1 MKQHTTLRDYN
12 YDLGSLFK
20 DHKILKIT
28 DKGDKIQDE
37 TQPVALCIN
46 FLEIIHSYAWNQN
59 MKTPNIS
66 ELSMFSSLLLFIQ
79 EKFVERM
86 VSR

>member
-20 DHKILKIT
+20 DHKTLRIN
-28 DKGDKIQDE
+28 DKGDKIRDE
-37 TQPVALCIN
+37 TQFAILCIN

-59 MKTPNIS
+59 IETTNRF
-66 ELSMFSSLLLFIQ
+66 ELSIISFLLLFIQ
-79 EKFVERM
+79 EC
-86 VSR
+86 